1 MSDKEIA
8 REVIDAF
15 FKEAGFTHGWNGQVN
30 ENVAK
35 VFGKMLEATRDCLA
49 AFVWVPKPTGV
60 PSISW
65 IAKSL
70 GRGFIR
76 DIQGKRS
83 FVCAQRAVYNFK
95 RELDMAAMG
104 L

>member
-35 VFGKMLEATRDCLA
+35 VFGKMLEAMFSRVCL
-49 AFVWVPKPTGV
+49 G
-60 PSISW
+60 
-65 IAKSL
+65 AKTNGCSE
-70 GRGFIR
+70 
-76 DIQGKRS
+76 
-83 FVCAQRAVYNFK
+83 Y
-95 RELDMAAMG
+95 
-104 L
+104 